1 MRSLPGLGTQYGG
14 FFFLPRQGWSPS
26 ILSSPLPPRI
36 LSPPLSPVIVSSPP
50 LPSMRSACGVP
61 VMSSGPLVP
70 LKFAARAAVAATSS
84 TTTVTDPSSA
94 LCRSKPP
101 SPLKCRCQR
110 CTHHVSEREAHRSAS
125 PRAEQ
130 PARSA
135 RAVSQQSRAPER
147 SVQRGLRGTARR
159 SCAERQVCLD
169 AYIVVPRSPRSL
181 AS

>member
-61 VMSSGPLVP
+61 VMASGPLVP
-70 LKFAARAAVAATSS
+70 LKFAARAAVAANSS

-101 SPLKCRCQR
+101 SPLKCRCR
-110 CTHHVSEREAHRSAS
+110 TLYVPSAKPTVVGLRALSNRLVPLERRRSN
-125 PRAEQ
+125 
-130 PARSA
+130 
-135 RAVSQQSRAPER
+135 PER
-147 SVQRGLRGTARR
+147 LSGQSSGDSEAQRDGHAP
-159 SCAERQVCLD
+159 RQ
-169 AYIVVPRSPRSL
+169 
-181 AS
+181 